1 MQIELEANESWANFF
16 LLPAIGDHDKNLLGQ
31 EDRREARYG
40 VGGGGVCVQQK
51 DEVEEVP

>member
-31 EDRREARYG
+31 EDRHEARW
-40 VGGGGVCVQQK
+40 GGGVCVCRQK

>member
-31 EDRREARYG
+31 EDRREASER
-40 VGGGGVCVQQK
+40 VGGCVCRQK